1 MEGVH
6 GIAVLALVG
15 VFAASMIAAVAIDAR
30 SRRSPNILA
39 AFMTLVAVG
48 LSWSLFPAPAFFAR
62 VCCSI
67 AFLCVLVGF
76 ELVWRRVSGRSGLGM
91 GDVKA
96 LAILALISPA
106 AAFAAFCISMLLLSI
121 ICLMR
126 RLESLPLL
134 PLLLPAFAFLVAI
147 CPSVWSRLDG
157 GMGF

>member
-30 SRRSPNILA
+30 SRRFPNILA

-67 AFLCVLVGF
+67 ALLCVLVGF
-76 ELVWRRVSGRSGLGM
+76 ELV
-91 GDVKA
+91 
-96 LAILALISPA
+96 
-106 AAFAAFCISMLLLSI
+106 
-121 ICLMR
+121 
-126 RLESLPLL
+126 
-134 PLLLPAFAFLVAI
+134 
-147 CPSVWSRLDG
+147 
-157 GMGF
+157 